1 MIQIKG
7 TIMETYDDSLA
18 YFEPWIKSLTNMILK
33 SHPDKEDCRQELR
46 IKLWKLH
53 EKEQMYNSTYIS
65 TRLKWDTINFINRDQ
80 GYNWNKVFKSFETC
94 GEIELESLFS
104 IIDFKI
110 EKNVEVDFEVEDII
124 RKSKPRLTNSQYE
137 ALVLFL
143 SGANSKMIS
152 NFLGTRN
159 RNITRY
165 YLLLGEAIN
174 ILREVTI
181 HE

>member
-46 IKLWKLH
+46 LKLWSLH
-53 EKEQMYNSTYIS
+53 EKDNMYNSTYVS
-65 TRLKWDTINFINRDQ
+65 TRLKWDTINFINRDT
-80 GYNWNKVFKSFETC
+80 GYNWDKKFKSFEVCAYT
-94 GEIELESLFS
+94 ELERLFS
-104 IIDFKI
+104 VKDYAI
-110 EKNVEVDFEVEDII
+110 EKSLNVDIEVEDMILKA
-124 RKSKPRLTNSQYE
+124 KSKLSQKQYE
-137 ALVLFL
+137 ALILFL

-152 NFLGTRN
+152 SFLGTRN

-174 ILREVTI
+174 ILREVAI
-181 HE
+181 YE